1 MNDKLRY
8 WRKNTVI
15 KLSPISDNLKKEYF
29 EKISEDFEI
38 FLESL
43 KDKENTQDLNE
54 IKITEYKR
62 EVLKIYKYLED
73 SNGENWKLDKEK

>member
-1 MNDKLRY
+1 M
-8 WRKNTVI
+8 I

-73 SNGENWKLDKEK
+73 

>member
-1 MNDKLRY
+1 M
-8 WRKNTVI
+8 I
-15 KLSPISDNLKKEYF
+15 KLSPISENLKKEYF

-62 EVLKIYKYLED
+62 EVLKSINILKIQT
-73 SNGENWKLDKEK
+73 GENWKLDKKK

>member
-73 SNGENWKLDKEK
+73 SNFKIFIDF

>member
-1 MNDKLRY
+1 M
-8 WRKNTVI
+8 I

-73 SNGENWKLDKEK
+73 SNGENWK

>member
-1 MNDKLRY
+1 M
-8 WRKNTVI
+8 I
-15 KLSPISDNLKKEYF
+15 KLSPISENLKKEYF

-62 EVLKIYKYLED
+62 EVLKSINILKIQTGKIG
-73 SNGENWKLDKEK
+73 N

>member
-1 MNDKLRY
+1 M
-8 WRKNTVI
+8 I

-54 IKITEYKR
+54 IKITEYKSCLLYTSPSPR
-62 EVLKIYKYLED
+62 D
-73 SNGENWKLDKEK
+73 S

>member
-1 MNDKLRY
+1 M
-8 WRKNTVI
+8 I
-15 KLSPISDNLKKEYF
+15 KLSPISGNLKKEYF

-73 SNGENWKLDKEK
+73 SNGENWKLDKDNKKARNR